1 MEESHKPSSG
11 HVHGYANTETSG
23 PPSSARACCHS
34 EMGLLGLMLLLF
46 RHKTMIGCAI
56 ILASVIA
63 TTFSMLLPDVYT
75 ATTTLLPPAQEQSA
89 AKTFVGEAAS
99 LSGLASSDL
108 GLTNPGDLYIA
119 MLKSRS
125 IQDALVD
132 QFSLRRA
139 YSVKTYA
146 DARKKLDRSSDILLD
161 KEGLISLSVSDDD
174 PERAV
179 QLAKGYVGQLR
190 HMSRN
195 LAESEA
201 ARRRVFYEQ
210 GLAAERENLSKAEVA
225 LQQTQE
231 NTGLVLPDA
240 QERAVIEAVSRTQA
254 ELASAEVKLEEMR
267 TFATPDN
274 PNLRRAEVE
283 VAGLRK
289 ELDDLEHSGDSL
301 GNGRAEIPA
310 YRLPEAN
317 LEYIRRVR
325 DVQYHEALYEFL
337 SKQVEAARI
346 DESGMGATLEV
357 MDDASMPEKRSGP
370 HRMRIV
376 LLTVGVAVL
385 LCCLSIVTLEAARQ
399 NKYTTT
405 RTGPLRRFL

>member
-1 MEESHKPSSG
+1 
-11 HVHGYANTETSG
+11 
-23 PPSSARACCHS
+23 
-34 EMGLLGLMLLLF
+34 
-46 RHKTMIGCAI
+46 
-56 ILASVIA
+56 
-63 TTFSMLLPDVYT
+63 
-75 ATTTLLPPAQEQSA
+75 
-89 AKTFVGEAAS
+89 
-99 LSGLASSDL
+99 
-108 GLTNPGDLYIA
+108 
-119 MLKSRS
+119 
-125 IQDALVD
+125 
-132 QFSLRRA
+132 
-139 YSVKTYA
+139 
-146 DARKKLDRSSDILLD
+146 
-161 KEGLISLSVSDDD
+161 
-174 PERAV
+174 
-179 QLAKGYVGQLR
+179 
-190 HMSRN
+190 MSRN